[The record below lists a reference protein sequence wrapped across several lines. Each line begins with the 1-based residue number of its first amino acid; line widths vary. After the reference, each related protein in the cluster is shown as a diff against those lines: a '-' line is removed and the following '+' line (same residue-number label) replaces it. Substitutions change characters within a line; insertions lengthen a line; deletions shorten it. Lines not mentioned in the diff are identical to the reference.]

1 MIWLLIIPALGVLLF
16 LNIIT
21 LLQKLKDGKN
31 YHNQKVLSA
40 VILFILL
47 FFLTFCLLEGS
58 NVQY

>member
-31 YHNQKVLSA
+31 YHNQKVLGA

-47 FFLTFCLLEGS
+47 PLIILFLLEAS

>member
-1 MIWLLIIPALGVLLF
+1 MIWLLIIPALGVMLF

-31 YHNQKVLSA
+31 YDNQKKMSA

-47 FFLTFCLLEGS
+47 LLITFFLLEGS
-58 NVQY
+58 NAQF

>member
-1 MIWLLIIPALGVLLF
+1 MIWLLIIPALGVSLF
-16 LNIIT
+16 LNIVT

-31 YHNQKVLSA
+31 YHNQKVLGA

-47 FFLTFCLLEGS
+47 FLITLFLLEGS